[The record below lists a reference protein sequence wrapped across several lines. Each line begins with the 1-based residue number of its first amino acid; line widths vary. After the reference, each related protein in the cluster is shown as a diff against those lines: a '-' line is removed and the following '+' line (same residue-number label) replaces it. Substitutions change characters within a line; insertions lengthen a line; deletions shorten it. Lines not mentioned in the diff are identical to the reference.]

1 MSAAREA
8 AWRKQAAAS
17 TAKAVAEWREHP
29 WRDNEA
35 MLWEHGSRT
44 SRPAIKAK
52 APTPGRLSSRFTP
65 RQRPRSPDRKA
76 SRERRRMLGGSAVMP
91 PQLRSCYT
99 EGQRSVLA
107 VIAGEIKHHG
117 VCDLPID
124 KIGALAGV
132 CRTTVQ
138 TTLHEARRLLHIDVR
153 ERPRPGR
160 KHLPNEVRIIS
171 REWIAWI
178 RRGPSAHKPI
188 GSNALTH
195 SEKSSP
201 TKSIDLIDADAVR
214 AVRPQGADRK
224 VPWARSGPSYGAP
237 MRPGRR
243 GEGKSPLIAAADR
256 LIARLQGGGADNGG
270 MT

>member
-8 AWRKQAAAS
+8 AWREQAAAALAA
-17 TAKAVAEWREHP
+17 TRAARP
-29 WRDNEA
+29 WGDNEA
-35 MLWEHGSRT
+35 MPCEQVVTGST
-44 SRPAIKAK
+44 RPASRAK
-52 APTPGRLSSRFTP
+52 APTLGRLATRFTP

-76 SRERRRMLGGSAVMP
+76 SRERRRMLGGSGVLPANLRCHYTLGMMAV
-91 PQLRSCYT
+91 LCI
-99 EGQRSVLA
+99 
-107 VIAGEIKHHG
+107 IAGEVKHHG

-124 KIGALAGV
+124 KIAALAGV

-138 TTLHEARRLLHIDVR
+138 TTLHEARRLLHIEVR

-178 RRGPSAHKPI
+178 RRAPSAHKPI
-188 GSNALTH
+188 GSNSLTQ

-201 TKSIDLIDADAVR
+201 TKIINIYAADAVR
-214 AVRPQGADRK
+214 AGRPQGVDRK
-224 VPWARSGPSYGAP
+224 EPWARSGPRYGAP

-243 GEGKSPLIAAADR
+243 GEGKSPLIAAADK
-256 LIARLQGGGADNGG
+256 LIAELLEKKGGA
-270 MT
+270 